1 MKRRS
6 FLTIAS
12 ATPIGLG
19 VSSYAHVPEEWETKR
34 DEARAQWQEHEEASY
49 AGTFESCEGLLR
61 LEVALI
67 DENDK
72 LTEETI
78 QTPEGEETRYSF
90 EGEHLQRWL
99 YPMAGI
105 IKRFR
110 FFWDG
115 KEISVA
121 KRFWNDFGGCRINR
135 CTLDRQ
141 SIASDLCEVFKVYQN
156 DLDAPKVILSAD
168 GGTALI
174 EWVIIDTD
182 ACCGHRATMRWIISR
197 SGHVMRHR
205 HTTPNPC

>member
-6 FLTIAS
+6 FLTLSSAAPLGLCTFAS
-12 ATPIGLG
+12 AQQ
-19 VSSYAHVPEEWETKR
+19 SEEWDKKR
-34 DEARAQWQEHEEASY
+34 DEARAQWQEHEEAVYS
-49 AGTFESCEGLLR
+49 GSFKSCEGLLR

-72 LTEETI
+72 VTEETI
-78 QTPEGEETRYSF
+78 QTPDGEETRYTF
-90 EGEHLQRWL
+90 QGERLPRRL
-99 YPMAGI
+99 RPNDGI

-115 KEISVA
+115 REIPLE
-121 KRFWNDFGGCRINR
+121 KRFWNDFGGCRIER
-135 CTLDRQ
+135 CTVDPQ
-141 SIASDLCEVFKVYQN
+141 TIAPNLNKDFEDYQN
-156 DLDAPKVILSAD
+156 ELNAPKVILSAD

-182 ACCGHRATMRWIISR
+182 ACCDHRATMRWMISK